1 MLKWMCLATMGPYQK
16 LVNSYHLQICQLC
29 CAEKEVLA
37 ALGEDPERAP
47 WKSWASLREQVIERQ
62 LAKQFTP
69 TAFVQNRVSHS
80 ATECSLTQGHKVVQ
94 HI

>member
-1 MLKWMCLATMGPYQK
+1 MVGCGGAKNFEVGHSLNIFVSG
-16 LVNSYHLQICQLC
+16 VLC

-62 LAKQFTP
+62 LAKQFIP
-69 TAFVQNRVSHS
+69 TAFVQNRVSCS
-80 ATECSLTQGHKVVQ
+80 ATQCLLAQRHGFVRYM
-94 HI
+94 